1 MATAAVL
8 ETPTATF
15 DVEEVEYLRHGDKPL
30 LARIYKPRGAG
41 PFPAMVECHG
51 GAWCLSDRMT
61 EKLRHQFMA
70 SHGIVSIAL
79 DFRSGN
85 EDPYPASV
93 QDINYAV
100 RWAKLHAREL
110 KTRPDLIGL
119 TGQSSGGHL
128 AMLVAMRPHDPRYA
142 AIPLPAGSPAHDA
155 TVRCVNMVWPVIN
168 PLSRYRHAKRALDGA
183 NPPAWP
189 KSIIGR
195 QDSYWQSEANMAEGN
210 PTMALERG
218 EKVLTPPAV
227 WFQGRNDTLHD
238 YKDVESSFEGN
249 EPQRFCANYR
259 KAGGSIALEYI
270 DMDRGAGSPDLSNT
284 GDMFDRIVAFVQKHV
299 RV

>member
-1 MATAAVL
+1 MTTAVL
-8 ETPTATF
+8 EAKTAEF
-15 DVEEVEYLRHGDKPL
+15 DVDEVEYLRHGDKPL
-30 LARIYKPRGAG
+30 LARIYKPSGAG
-41 PFPAMVECHG
+41 PFPAMIECHG
-51 GAWCLSDRMT
+51 GAWCQSDRFT
-61 EKLRHQFMA
+61 ERLRHQFMA

-110 KTRPDLIGL
+110 KTRPDLVGI

-155 TVRCVNMVWPVIN
+155 TVKCVNMVWPVIN
-168 PLSRYRHAKRALDGA
+168 PLSRYRHAKRALESA

-270 DMDRGAGSPDLSNT
+270 DMDRGAGAPDLSNT
-284 GDMFDRIVAFVQKHV
+284 GDM
-299 RV
+299 

>member
-1 MATAAVL
+1 MSTAVL
-8 ETPTATF
+8 EAKTADY
-15 DVEEVEYLRHGDKPL
+15 DVEEIEYLRHGDKPL

-142 AIPLPAGSPAHDA
+142 AIPLPAGSPTHDA

-168 PLSRYRHAKRALDGA
+168 PLSRYRHAKRALESA

-284 GDMFDRIVAFVQKHV
+284 GDMFDRMVAFIQRHV
-299 RV
+299 PA